1 MSTANS
7 TCALLAHVLYLYNPT
22 ARCLST
28 VTNSIVCVQ
37 VLGGSYLGRYVS
49 ERTVQYVG
57 GSLFLLFAAATV
69 VDVVRGLQP

>member
-1 MSTANS
+1 M
-7 TCALLAHVLYLYNPT
+7 
-22 ARCLST
+22 
-28 VTNSIVCVQ
+28 TNSSGGGQ

>member
-7 TCALLAHVLYLYNPT
+7 TCALLHLYNP
-22 ARCLST
+22 AAWYLST
-28 VTNSIVCVQ
+28 VTNSIVCGQ

>member
-1 MSTANS
+1 M
-7 TCALLAHVLYLYNPT
+7 V
-22 ARCLST
+22 
-28 VTNSIVCVQ
+28 VQ

-69 VDVVRGLQP
+69 VRGLQP

>member
-1 MSTANS
+1 MPRKCSAFLFVTKLARFEVYMSA
-7 TCALLAHVLYLYNPT
+7 
-22 ARCLST
+22 
-28 VTNSIVCVQ
+28 Q

>member
-1 MSTANS
+1 MQSHEVVSSHAS
-7 TCALLAHVLYLYNPT
+7 GR
-22 ARCLST
+22 ARWA
-28 VTNSIVCVQ
+28 Q

-57 GSLFLLFAAATV
+57 GTLFLLFAAATV

>member
-1 MSTANS
+1 MPCVVCTIPIA
-7 TCALLAHVLYLYNPT
+7 TYLS
-22 ARCLST
+22 A
-28 VTNSIVCVQ
+28 VTNSSVCGQ